1 MGTQHQT
8 STKDLTEAV
17 AGTFP
22 ADFAIRLAPD
32 FAIEAR
38 PEHSHSIVAELYD
51 LLRRT
56 GRAEKLIVHCD
67 PRRKDF
73 YDLESNGRIYFVY
86 VFPDG
91 NRVLLLATWLRQD
104 SEVIH
109 KVAG

>member
-8 STKDLTEAV
+8 TTMDLTEAV

-32 FAIEAR
+32 FEIEAR
-38 PEHSHSIVAELYD
+38 PEHSHSIVAELYG

-56 GRAEKLIVHCD
+56 GRAERFIVHCD
-67 PRRKDF
+67 PRRRGF

-86 VFPDG
+86 IFPDG

-104 SEVIH
+104 SETIH
-109 KVAG
+109 KAAG